1 MRTLLEAI
9 GILILAVC
17 LGGCM
22 TIDPEAQ
29 RIVADRSVN
38 FTAWGIYCVNQVC
51 GIGYVQYQRNPIE
64 NLVPAHPIAPGG
76 VIPLRP

>member
-9 GILILAVC
+9 AIALLLSMTV
-17 LGGCM
+17 GCM

-64 NLVPAHPIAPGG
+64 NLVPAHPIMPGG